1 MPSVAAW
8 LLLRA
13 CCGAKHAAECSKHA
27 AGWAGEATPAWAPFF
42 LPLAGPAPAMRR
54 LISIPSK
61 ARMAPL
67 A

>member
-1 MPSVAAW
+1 MPSVPAW

-13 CCGAKHAAECSKHA
+13 CRGAKHAAECSKDA
-27 AGWAGEATPAWAPFF
+27 AGWAGEATPAWARFF
-42 LPLAGPAPAMRR
+42 LPLADPAPATRR
-54 LISIPSK
+54 LMSIPGK